1 MSSLINSTKLIS
13 PTFISPEIIIF
24 GYFMGIVEL
33 VIHPIIFCFSFINI
47 SILITTNILHPNLW
61 LLLVFQSTIIS
72 TFEIQRFTMVLLKF
86 TGGDIFRPGDQ
97 ILQDISLFTNTAR
110 NIIGHILL
118 IERMLANFMTRKYEN
133 WRRPYF
139 SCISL
144 LFLFLFSSFN
154 VLTNGKSWNTTLI
167 NIVSNSIFLGCSSF
181 EFLIIGSIGV
191 KNIKKY
197 KKLLPNTIDYSL
209 SEKYQITENI
219 RTSRQLAPVFICHLL
234 NNFCYA
240 ILTYLVYFNIITQP
254 PYKLSLCYAVLFVFT
269 SIIEGI
275 IEITVL
281 THHPALRK
289 TLLSRIKRL
298 FSFKL
303 ASIRPIS
310 STNSNINFKKEIFNS
325 IKNIQ
330 GEQLISKTNIDEH
343 FKMLLESW
351 N

>member
-97 ILQDISLFTNTAR
+97 IL
-110 NIIGHILL
+110 
-118 IERMLANFMTRKYEN
+118 
-133 WRRPYF
+133 
-139 SCISL
+139 
-144 LFLFLFSSFN
+144 
-154 VLTNGKSWNTTLI
+154 
-167 NIVSNSIFLGCSSF
+167 
-181 EFLIIGSIGV
+181 
-191 KNIKKY
+191 
-197 KKLLPNTIDYSL
+197 
-209 SEKYQITENI
+209 QITENI